1 MLQVSIL
8 REVLNGKQKNDKENN
23 EIDSKKKKWNEITS
37 QKRHNNFVNIKSGA
51 WRKKDFYQN

>member
-1 MLQVSIL
+1 MES
-8 REVLNGKQKNDKENN
+8 EKNDKESN

-51 WRKKDFYQN
+51 WKKKDFYQN